1 MFDKVN
7 AILGIESESNLH
19 CNQDHCVV
27 GRIGGREEGEG
38 EADPGGARQDA
49 GEYTVTAEE

>member
-1 MFDKVN
+1 MN

-49 GEYTVTAEE
+49 GEYTVSAEE